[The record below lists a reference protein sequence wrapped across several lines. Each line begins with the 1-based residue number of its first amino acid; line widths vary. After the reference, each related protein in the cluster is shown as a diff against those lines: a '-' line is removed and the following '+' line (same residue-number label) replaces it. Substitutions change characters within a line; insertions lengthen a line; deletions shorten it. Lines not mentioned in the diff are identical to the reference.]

1 MTLVVR
7 STLAMAL
14 LVAIIPATP
23 IDVVTAA
30 TDHLVISEVVTG
42 GASAS
47 DELIEI
53 YNPTTEALPLEG
65 LELVYVTASG
75 ATTTRR
81 AAWDAGAAALP
92 PASHLL
98 VAHELGLYAPI
109 ADVTYASGMSAT
121 GGSVALR
128 IQGATS
134 AVDAVGWGSVT
145 SAWFEGTAVAAPAAG
160 ASVERLPGGAAG
172 SGTDTDDNASD
183 FVQRPVPD
191 PQNLGSDPVPVPVPG
206 ATPPPTPSATP
217 APTTAVMAITVA
229 RALPDGSV
237 ATIEGDALTG
247 SAFTDGGGYV
257 ADATGGIAVIVDGG
271 AAFERG
277 QRVHLRGTLD
287 DRYAQRTLRVNASD
301 LSVIGIG
308 AGLPASVV
316 STGAIGESHEARLV
330 RIEGR
335 ITGTVTA
342 LSGGLAYNVDDGSGV
357 VRVVIGTET
366 GIATDGW
373 ATGVGVAV
381 VGVVG
386 QRDSSGT
393 GTAGYRVQPRD
404 SADVTVGTAPA
415 PSPSPSSAPGGP
427 GPTPSPSPTAD
438 AVMTIAQARAAAKNT
453 RLTLRGVVTLGSGVL
468 NAETAVVQDATG
480 AILVRLGDE
489 AGGLALGELVEIAGT
504 RSTKSGMESVRT
516 SVAPRRLG
524 SADQPEPRP
533 IRTGDAA
540 EALEAHLVIARG
552 AVVASA
558 RKSSSGSVS
567 LDIDDGSG
575 PQRVVV
581 GAGVGVDHASMAAGM
596 WIEVQGVL
604 GQETTGA
611 LPLRGYRI
619 WPRSDA
625 DIRIT
630 ASATD
635 GPGGSTA
642 GGGGTADGDG
652 GGGTAGEALD
662 ALGRPDLAELR
673 VGATLVVPEWVELGV
688 AGLLWDGDRLVAV
701 SPASAEHLR
710 AVLGDRAV
718 PVALELEGLREA
730 GTIAPIGVP
739 SVRIGEVTGQTTVRS
754 GPIAVPLGRLP
765 EAGSPAAWV
774 SVVGRLHATGRRP
787 ALVVEEDR
795 VPLDIRCERT
805 PSAPRGGVVSVTGI
819 ALGAPTR
826 LIVGCD
832 GVHPTPTLALAFD
845 ARPGEGAAGAVPSAE
860 LAEVAD
866 ASVVNRVPGL
876 LMLMAAITL
885 GAGALLSRR
894 LLDDEL
900 AADSEPP
907 ET

>member
-1 MTLVVR
+1 MNLVVR
-7 STLAMAL
+7 SALAMAL

-30 TDHLVISEVVTG
+30 ADHLVISEVVTG

-53 YNPTTEALPLEG
+53 YNPTIEALPLEG

-75 ATTTRR
+75 ATITRR

-92 PASHLL
+92 AASHLL
-98 VAHELGLYAPI
+98 VAHELGLYAQI

-128 IQGATS
+128 IQGAAS
-134 AVDAVGWGSVT
+134 AVDAVGWGSAT

-160 ASVERLPGGAAG
+160 ASVERLLGGTAG

-183 FVQRPVPD
+183 FVERPVPD
-191 PQNLGSDPVPVPVPG
+191 PQNLGSVPVPVPG
-206 ATPPPTPSATP
+206 ATPPPSPTSSPTP
-217 APTTAVMAITVA
+217 APTPPALTIAAA
-229 RALPDGSV
+229 RSLPIGSV
-237 ATIEGDALTG
+237 ATIEGDSLTG
-247 SAFTDGGGYV
+247 SAFTEGGGYV
-257 ADATGGIAVIVDGG
+257 ADATGGIAVIVDG

-277 QRVHLRGTLD
+277 QRVRLRGTLD
-287 DRYAQRTLRVNASD
+287 DRYAQRTLRVNAAD
-301 LSVIGIG
+301 MSVTGIG
-308 AGLPASVV
+308 AGSSAVIA
-316 STGAIGESHEARLV
+316 STGAIGESHEAKLV
-330 RIEGR
+330 RIQGH
-335 ITGTVTA
+335 IAGPATA

-366 GIATDGW
+366 GISTDGW
-373 ATGVGVAV
+373 ATDIGVTV

-404 SADVTVGTAPA
+404 PADVTLGTAPPPTA
-415 PSPSPSSAPGGP
+415 SPSSAPGGP
-427 GPTPSPSPTAD
+427 GLTPSPSPASD
-438 AVMTIAQARAAAKNT
+438 SVMTIAQARGATKNT

-480 AILVRLGDE
+480 AILVRLGGE
-489 AGGLALGELVEIAGT
+489 AGGLELGELVEIAGT

-524 SADQPEPRP
+524 SAAPPTPRSL
-533 IRTGDAA
+533 RTGDAA
-540 EALEAHLVIARG
+540 ETLEAHLVIVRG

-567 LDIDDGSG
+567 FELDDGSG
-575 PQRVVV
+575 PLRVVV
-581 GAGVGVDHASMAAGM
+581 GAGVGADHASMSAGTWM
-596 WIEVQGVL
+596 EVRGVL

-611 LPLRGYRI
+611 QPLRGYRI
-619 WPRSDA
+619 WPRGTD

-635 GPGGSTA
+635 ASGDATS
-642 GGGGTADGDG
+642 GGGGAAGGDG
-652 GGGTAGEALD
+652 GGGTAGETLD

-673 VGATLVVPEWVELGV
+673 VGATLVAPEWDELDV
-688 AGLLWDGDRLVAV
+688 AGLLWDGSRLVAV
-701 SPASAEHLR
+701 SPASGAHLR
-710 AVLGDRAV
+710 AVLGDRAS

-730 GTIAPIGVP
+730 GTIAPIGIP
-739 SVRIGEVTGQTTVRS
+739 SVRIGELTGQTTVRD
-754 GPIAVPLGRLP
+754 GPIAAPLGRMP

-774 SVVGRLHATGRRP
+774 SVVGRLHAAGRRP
-787 ALVVEEDR
+787 ALAMEGAR
-795 VPLDIRCERT
+795 VPLEVRCEPT
-805 PSAPRGGVVSVTGI
+805 TTTARGGVVVVTGI
-819 ALGAPTR
+819 ALGNPTR

-832 GVHPTPTLALAFD
+832 GVRAAPTLALAD
-845 ARPGEGAAGAVPSAE
+845 HARHGGGAPGALPDVT
-860 LAEVAD
+860 LADVAD
-866 ASVVNRVPGL
+866 VGVVNPIPGL

-894 LLDDEL
+894 LTADE
-900 AADSEPP
+900 APADSEPP